1 MSETCVMDD
10 LTRING
16 VGKTTAAR
24 LTEAGWH
31 SFAQLAEAQPE
42 DLLKVPGLHTATAK
56 RIIDQAQRIVSGHAD
71 TVEHLVGTLLPAC
84 DKLMSE
90 VQGLMLGIGSRSDDT
105 LDDRLKRRLERET
118 EKVLGSLQ
126 KVRSDLVDSLTR
138 VGRGLAKVD
147 RKLAQLGAT
156 ADPKAIRKGLKK
168 ARKTLRKSI

>member
-1 MSETCVMDD
+1 MSETCEMDD

-24 LTEAGWH
+24 LAEAGWH
-31 SFAQLAEAQPE
+31 SFSLLAEAQPE
-42 DLLKVPGLHTATAK
+42 DLLKVPGLRIATAK

-90 VQGLMLGIGSRSDDT
+90 VQGLMLGIGSRSDDN

-156 ADPKAIRKGLKK
+156 ADPKALRKGLKK
-168 ARKTLRKSI
+168 ARKTLKKSI